1 MPRTQNFSAPRKRNF
16 PWTVG
21 RPSANLRGVGTSGG
35 PSETVISGLRDARL
49 LSRGCGYIRTQR
61 NLIRIYREP
70 HAEHDWP
77 GWLSAKKPSSL
88 CRPGR
93 GRALHREMGPM
104 IEGLDQVLDGCGQ
117 HGVPELLRL
126 VIAMS
131 VAASSNRMDLRHS

>member
-61 NLIRIYREP
+61 NLIRIYREA
-70 HAEHDWP
+70 HAEPDWP
-77 GWLSAKKPSSL
+77 GWLIANKAGSL
-88 CRPGR
+88 LSPEQDR
-93 GRALHREMGPM
+93 RAIGGM
-104 IEGLDQVLDGCGQ
+104 
-117 HGVPELLRL
+117 
-126 VIAMS
+126 
-131 VAASSNRMDLRHS
+131 